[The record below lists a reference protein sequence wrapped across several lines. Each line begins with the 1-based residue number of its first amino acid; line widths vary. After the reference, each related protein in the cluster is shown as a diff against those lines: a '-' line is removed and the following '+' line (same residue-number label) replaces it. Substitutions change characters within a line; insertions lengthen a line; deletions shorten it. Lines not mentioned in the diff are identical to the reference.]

1 MQGVLCSLRFLSLL
15 TYSAIDKIDEF
26 FHYFAYTAGKIVG
39 CLTLSDAPPVVLAS
53 GSRVSD
59 WLKIVFAFEN
69 LNRWNTLFIQL
80 IVVDEAHQKYGFIDI
95 IRTADYADMI
105 IKLDNFD
112 TASEKNVLRMRFNS
126 FISNDIKPIYA
137 KYPPTESGKCE
148 VRWDVAHFRRRDFD
162 PALNCR
168 IASIKDNDY
177 VTPMLNSRSNVLQE
191 LYGEFYIAEL
201 VSAQNDEM
209 KAFVLESSDSSNAV
223 GFMSVTTNFDCECL
237 CRQYDLQAFNYLR
250 KQIDEEKLERKT
262 DREEGNWTRRHLE
275 ENFNTDFTLKM
286 SEMLFIPESNNA
298 VVIQLFGLLP
308 KYDHRF
314 RDFLVFM
321 FDQFPGIDYAVIS
334 VPRLEPET
342 SLLREFCRVKP
353 RLTTTVTQ
361 ELYVYHRMNLISDFK
376 VRLATRKD
384 LDEILELA
392 QSMHHFDQNLF
403 NINLK
408 KYMEMT
414 NESDGTALFCYVTTC
429 LDKVVGVL
437 FARAERNINWLRAN
451 YDLEDYIYFMQHGSL
466 EFATIIHFLL
476 SSNAQSRAKL
486 FIREVMRQAGKSC
499 FFYYVYPPWS
509 TDNKLKINTP
519 LPCLADFYPVRPRR
533 QIIYPAELLNSEK
546 APQNSSLTCE
556 LDNPPPAV
564 YLTTRNLLME
574 PKIVVNARII
584 VVGASSTGLA
594 FLEQLAFSR
603 HIRFNNLVLLSPNGL
618 PEDTESPENPLVS
631 LFFPERFRQDR
642 RRLGQL
648 SLRTIT
654 HVISGTLTAI
664 NRKRKVIMIDN
675 RKEISYDFIIL
686 TPGMQYHPSIPI
698 GIDTDYTALRRQI
711 DNCERILITTKHKAS
726 NLFLLNDKH
735 STLEAINYVKKH
747 LIPNDVDQQGVF
759 QGEALQTSIL
769 LEDPESD
776 NKFRFKP
783 ANGPIIVY
791 GNCVDAYV
799 CVNGLL
805 QMGVSGYRIIM
816 LHPAVTIDSLD
827 AEDESH
833 VTSNPFED
841 IKVESAVHKEI
852 EHQGVRVF
860 KNCRLV
866 CWNNDPTALYVDEI
880 ESATFLFDGIEKRV
894 PCVAF
899 FPFVEKKIDYDF
911 FKAVNDACLVFDK
924 RLVIDTNFRT
934 SDPCIRA
941 AGPATKYPRILY
953 NDKFTHGLF
962 NSLEIGEKLGDSFLK
977 EFDPSIERPGEPPKD
992 DSHLLPQFEM
1002 PRIVYAKLPGDYT
1015 YLHIWPPGY
1024 KKNFLLR
1031 QNDPDFGKSL
1041 VTGCSCQE
1049 LNYFR
1054 IHIDDLN
1061 RIDRIVCLSRK
1072 SIPISNYFWLYATHE
1087 KLVNNLVSRYE
1098 EGLIKDFYSFFEEP
1112 WAMALFHDRF
1122 NGFKEEIHELCCN
1135 AKDVGHETLIDFV
1148 RRFTDPSE
1156 KKVSEETLERIHLEH
1171 LRRSHKAEIEKRT
1184 IDFIANNY
1192 DLLPMYAKPD
1202 MIKQVN

>member
-1 MQGVLCSLRFLSLL
+1 MV
-15 TYSAIDKIDEF
+15 
-26 FHYFAYTAGKIVG
+26 
-39 CLTLSDAPPVVLAS
+39 
-53 GSRVSD
+53 
-59 WLKIVFAFEN
+59 
-69 LNRWNTLFIQL
+69 
-80 IVVDEAHQKYGFIDI
+80 
-95 IRTADYADMI
+95 ADYADMI

-342 SLLREFCRVKP
+342 SLLREFC
-353 RLTTTVTQ
+353 
-361 ELYVYHRMNLISDFK
+361 
-376 VRLATRKD
+376 
-384 LDEILELA
+384 
-392 QSMHHFDQNLF
+392 
-403 NINLK
+403 
-408 KYMEMT
+408 
-414 NESDGTALFCYVTTC
+414 
-429 LDKVVGVL
+429 
-437 FARAERNINWLRAN
+437 
-451 YDLEDYIYFMQHGSL
+451 
-466 EFATIIHFLL
+466 
-476 SSNAQSRAKL
+476 
-486 FIREVMRQAGKSC
+486 
-499 FFYYVYPPWS
+499 
-509 TDNKLKINTP
+509 KLKINTP